1 MTTTST
7 GAHDRSSR
15 CAGVRGNDWS
25 SLVPDRDAV
34 WTPSATVS
42 ICIPTHN
49 PGPGLARM
57 LRCLDAQTYPADLI
71 EIVIGD
77 DRSASPVV
85 VPDGLRHRVSVV
97 RCDHDLAFG
106 AGVARHAAA
115 TAASGDIL
123 MFLDADVIPERQAVE
138 AYARWFD
145 RCPLVVPM
153 GLCRFVDTEAI
164 SDDDLFRLVA
174 EGRMQAHFA
183 DAEVDEQ
190 QWRERRFD
198 LLDDLRIESI
208 DAFRVTVGATLAVS
222 AAQYAAVGGFPTL
235 GVRGAEDTTFG
246 HRLHTNGAVFVL
258 DRDATHWHQGRRTLS
273 DPATRERINQIR
285 APFLESLLP
294 VGGFRRHEPPTD
306 PPVEVVPF
314 ARVRVSGPEP
324 AATRASIEAL
334 PTIDVAL
341 TDTALGAEFDPAFVQ
356 VDLPAGINWSPSTVE
371 QLATVF
377 AERQVGVVRALVDD
391 FDGGVVT
398 IARSRAVRRAELV
411 RPDEDPMVVAAELF
425 GVWWLD
431 AATVSLAPFGERSV
445 SVAAATPGWT
455 SRFYDLII
463 AGLRRLAR

>member
-1 MTTTST
+1 MTPTPDP
-7 GAHDRSSR
+7 DRSRR
-15 CAGVRGNDWS
+15 CADVVGNDWS
-25 SLVPDRDAV
+25 SLVPDRDAA
-34 WTPSATVS
+34 WTPSALVS
-42 ICIPTHN
+42 ICIPTHD

-77 DRSASPVV
+77 DRSEVPVV

-97 RCDHDLAFG
+97 RCEHDLAFG

-115 TAASGDIL
+115 TAATGDIL
-123 MFLDADVIPERQAVE
+123 MFLDADVIPERQVVE

-153 GLCRFVDTEAI
+153 GLCRFVDTDAI
-164 SDDDLFRLVA
+164 TDDDLYRLVA
-174 EGRMQAHFA
+174 DGMMGRHFA
-183 DAEVDEQ
+183 DVEVDEQ

-208 DAFRVTVGATLAVS
+208 DAFRVTVGATIAVS
-222 AAQYAAVGGFPTL
+222 AEQYAQVGGFPTL

-273 DPATRERINQIR
+273 DPATRERVNQIR

-294 VGGFRRHEPPTD
+294 VGGFRGHEAPTD

-314 ARVRVSGPEP
+314 ARVRVSGVDTE
-324 AATRASIEAL
+324 ATRRSVEAV
-334 PTIDVAL
+334 PGIDAAL
-341 TDTALGAEFDPAFVQ
+341 TDTPLGDEFDPAFVQ
-356 VDLPAGINWSPSTVE
+356 VDLPAGIRWSPAAVE
-371 QLATVF
+371 QIGSVF
-377 AERQVGVVRALVDD
+377 SDHEVGVVKALVDGA
-391 FDGGVVT
+391 DGGVIT
-398 IARSRAVRRAELV
+398 IARSRAIRRARLV
-411 RPDEDPMVVAAELF
+411 RPDDDPVVVAGALF
-425 GVWWLD
+425 GVWWVD
-431 AATVSLAPFGERSV
+431 AATLSLVPFGERSETG
-445 SVAAATPGWT
+445 VAAAPGWT
-455 SRFYDLII
+455 SRLYDLVV